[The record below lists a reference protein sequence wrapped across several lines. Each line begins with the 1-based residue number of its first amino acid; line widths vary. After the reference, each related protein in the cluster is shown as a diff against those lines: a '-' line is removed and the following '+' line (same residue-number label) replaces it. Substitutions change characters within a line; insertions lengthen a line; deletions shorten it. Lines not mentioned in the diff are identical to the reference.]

1 MRLEIDL
8 LASASASAV
17 VVVEE
22 EEEEEEE
29 EEQAQAQVGALPP
42 EDQEVLVLLDGQ
54 LHVAVQRGAL
64 AVQHSAQHKVLLWFS
79 LEHELLGYTEL
90 FVALHRP
97 AFFSPL
103 QLLSLQQSHQP
114 VPAFPQQ

>member
-64 AVQHSAQHKVLLWFS
+64 VVQHSAQHEVQHS
-79 LEHELLGYTEL
+79 
-90 FVALHRP
+90 A
-97 AFFSPL
+97 
-103 QLLSLQQSHQP
+103 QHQGMGRSG
-114 VPAFPQQ
+114 

>member
-29 EEQAQAQVGALPP
+29 EEQAQAQVGALPR
-42 EDQEVLVLLDGQ
+42 LM
-54 LHVAVQRGAL
+54 QRG
-64 AVQHSAQHKVLLWFS
+64 QDCESFWFS
-79 LEHELLGYTEL
+79 GLDEEFNH
-90 FVALHRP
+90 
-97 AFFSPL
+97 S
-103 QLLSLQQSHQP
+103 QLTQ
-114 VPAFPQQ
+114 